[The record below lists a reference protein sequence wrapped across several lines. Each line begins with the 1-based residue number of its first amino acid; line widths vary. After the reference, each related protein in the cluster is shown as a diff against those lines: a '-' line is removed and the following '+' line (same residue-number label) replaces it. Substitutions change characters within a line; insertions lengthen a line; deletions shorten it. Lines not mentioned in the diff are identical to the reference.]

1 VVVSE
6 VYDIEGVGGFLS
18 LVMNVEVCGCGD
30 FASFVLRTI
39 DVSDGPWFRYGA
51 CGDVEVINEVRGYE
65 AFCSATVDQCADFGM
80 KGSGMEFDKSVYG
93 FLVGNE
99 YGLRE

>member
-1 VVVSE
+1 
-6 VYDIEGVGGFLS
+6 
-18 LVMNVEVCGCGD
+18 
-30 FASFVLRTI
+30 
-39 DVSDGPWFRYGA
+39 
-51 CGDVEVINEVRGYE
+51 VINEIRGYE